1 MCRPDINDIVKR
13 FNSAQSRCIF
23 LDYDGTLVGFTA
35 VPETTGLTDE
45 ISDVLQKLANK
56 SDTHVF
62 IITGRSYDDAVKIF
76 DHVSATVI
84 AEHGSVIREN
94 FNWLPQVT
102 GRNFWRVPVF
112 NALSHATER
121 CPGSF
126 IEEKSFT
133 IAWHYRNASPQTA
146 DLVSSELV
154 GILSELA
161 VMNNLR
167 IIEGKKVVEVI
178 DNKVG
183 KGLSVKRIYENTKS
197 DFILA
202 VGDDLTDE
210 EMFRYLSTVVGAVTV
225 KVGEGDTCAR
235 YKLNGTDEVLNILKK
250 LAL

>member
-1 MCRPDINDIVKR
+1 MCKPDINEMIQR
-13 FNSAQSRCIF
+13 FNVAQSRCIF
-23 LDYDGTLVGFTA
+23 LDYDGTLVGFTS

-45 ISDVLQKLANK
+45 IYDLLQRLANK
-56 SDTHVF
+56 SDTHVY

-76 DHVSATVI
+76 DHVSATII

-94 FNWLPQVT
+94 FNWAPQVT
-102 GRNFWRVPVF
+102 GENFWRVPVF
-112 NALSHATER
+112 NALSRATEK

-126 IEEKSFT
+126 IEVKSFT
-133 IAWHYRNASPQTA
+133 MAWHYRNASPQTA
-146 DLVSSELV
+146 DLVSGELI

-197 DFILA
+197 DFIMA

-210 EMFRYLSTVVGAVTV
+210 EMFRYLLTVDGAITV
-225 KVGEGDTCAR
+225 KVGAGNTSAR
-235 YKLNGTDEVLNILKK
+235 YNLNGTDEVLTILKK